1 MKRKYTREE
10 VIRKLIE
17 YYTKYKKV
25 KCGINVKVDIEKRE
39 GKDIVIVTILQKRV
53 TMEYGREHITYYP
66 ITRQDVTEIFNVL
79 LREEGYDL
87 KMMRYNTDIKVTHMD
102 NDIHVINK
110 RPYFK
115 GVTVRAKERVKKLVG
130 W

>member
-10 VIRKLIE
+10 VIRKLVE
-17 YYTKYKKV
+17 YYTKYKKI
-25 KCGINVKVDIEKRE
+25 KCDINVKVDIEKKD
-39 GKDIVIVTILQKRV
+39 GKDIVMVTILQKRV

-87 KMMRYNTDIKVTHMD
+87 KMMRYNTDLLVTHMD
-102 NDIHVINK
+102 NNRNVINK

-130 W
+130 